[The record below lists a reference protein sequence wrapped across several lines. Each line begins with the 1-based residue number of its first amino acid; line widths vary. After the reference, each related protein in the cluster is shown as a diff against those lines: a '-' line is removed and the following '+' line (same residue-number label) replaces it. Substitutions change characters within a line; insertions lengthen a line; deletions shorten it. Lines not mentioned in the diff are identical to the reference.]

1 MVILKNYPKNLL
13 MKNVKDE
20 TSALEGA
27 KYIIAE
33 WISDN
38 ASFRKYIRSNMYK
51 YGTLV
56 TKIKKNAKDENKT
69 YEMYYDY
76 SEAVSKIKPHRIL
89 AINRA
94 EKRKR
99 NNC

>member
-1 MVILKNYPKNLL
+1 
-13 MKNVKDE
+13 
-20 TSALEGA
+20 
-27 KYIIAE
+27 
-33 WISDN
+33 
-38 ASFRKYIRSNMYK
+38 MYK

-89 AINRA
+89 TINRA
-94 EKRKR
+94 EKENVITVKIDVNEEKIIEYLEKKNIKKIRWKHKHG
-99 NNC
+99 